1 MGCDISLY
9 IYFSHCTR
17 LLIPDQ
23 DEDQG
28 TFWFTV
34 TKWSHIF
41 PNLTSCDNRIIR
53 EFFLVT
59 IPRKGKSYKLKHNH
73 ERTLNRTKLEAK
85 IMDFKLTKAQ
95 EMIRKMVREFAVAE
109 IEPIAAD
116 LDDTERFPDESIP
129 KLAKLNI
136 MGLTIPKEYGG
147 VYVDG
152 ISYAIVIEELSRVCA
167 STGVITAVHN
177 SIAPFPIIKYGTEE
191 QKNKYLPKLAR
202 GEYLGAFS
210 LTEPNAGTDAGGLNT
225 IAESDGDDYII
236 NGTKIFVTNGPQ
248 AGVSTVLAKTDK
260 DKGARGISAILVERG
275 TPGFSIGTLETKM
288 GIRGSHQCE
297 YVFED
302 CRVPKTNLVGKEGM
316 GFKIAMAA
324 LDHGRVGIAAQAL
337 GIAQGA
343 LDEAVKYAKE
353 REQFGRTLGKFQAIQ
368 WMLADMETRIQA
380 SRFLVY
386 SAAEKKTQG
395 VRFSKEAAMA
405 KLYAAETAN
414 WVVNKAVQIHGG
426 YGYTRDYPVE
436 RYFRDAKITE
446 IYEGTSEVQRMV
458 IAGALLA

>member
-1 MGCDISLY
+1 
-9 IYFSHCTR
+9 
-17 LLIPDQ
+17 
-23 DEDQG
+23 
-28 TFWFTV
+28 
-34 TKWSHIF
+34 
-41 PNLTSCDNRIIR
+41 
-53 EFFLVT
+53 
-59 IPRKGKSYKLKHNH
+59 
-73 ERTLNRTKLEAK
+73 
-85 IMDFKLTKAQ
+85 MDFKLTKEQ
-95 EMIRKMVREFAVAE
+95 EMIRKMVREFALKE
-109 IEPIAAD
+109 GEPIAAD
-116 LDDTERFPDESIP
+116 LDETERFPHETIE
-129 KLAKLNI
+129 KMGKLNI
-136 MGLTIPKEYGG
+136 LGLTIPKEYGG

-177 SIAPFPIIKYGTEE
+177 SIAPFPIIKYGTQE
-191 QKNKYLPKLAR
+191 QKDKYLPKLAS
-202 GEYLGAFS
+202 GEMIGAFS

-225 IAESDGDDYII
+225 TADLVGDEYIL

-260 DKGARGISAILVERG
+260 DKGARGISAFLVDAG
-275 TPGFSIGTLETKM
+275 TPGFTIGTLETKM

-302 CRVPKTNLVGKEGM
+302 CHIPKTNLIGKEGM
-316 GFKIAMAA
+316 GFKIAMAG

-343 LDEAVKYAKE
+343 IDESVKYAKE
-353 REQFGRTLGKFQAIQ
+353 REQFGRALGKFQAIQ
-368 WMLADMETRIQA
+368 WMLADMETRTQA
-380 SRFLVY
+380 ARFLVY

-395 VRFSKEAAMA
+395 ARFSKDAAMA
-405 KLYAAETAN
+405 KLFASETAN
-414 WVVNKAVQIHGG
+414 WVVNRAVQIHGG

-458 IAGALLA
+458 ISGSMMA